1 MSIDTSYAAG
11 AAAGAGTPASQPT
24 HGTLDKQAFL
34 ELLVTQLR
42 YQDPTSPMD
51 TSALMAQTTQLST
64 MESLTELST
73 TQREAFA
80 LQMRSSAAALVGQQ
94 ITWTDADG
102 AARQGVVTGVSYAL
116 GVPTVRVGDT
126 DVQLDAVGSVTAPT
140 ATPTT
145 PAPTTPAPTTPSTPA
160 SSDTAV

>member
-1 MSIDTSYAAG
+1 MSIDTSYASG
-11 AAAGAGTPASQPT
+11 PAAAQGAGSTASATP
-24 HGTLDKQAFL
+24 GTLDKQAFL

-51 TSALMAQTTQLST
+51 TNALMAQTTQLST

-80 LQMRSSAAALVGQQ
+80 LQMRSSAAALVGQH

-102 AARQGVVTGVSYAL
+102 AARSGVVSGVSYSA
-116 GVPTVRVGDT
+116 GVPSVRVGDT
-126 DVQLDAVGSVTAPT
+126 DVALDAVASVTAPT
-140 ATPTT
+140 TAPAPAPAVPAPADPTT
-145 PAPTTPAPTTPSTPA
+145 DPTAA
-160 SSDTAV
+160 